1 MSGSSCFLYKPY
13 HMLSIDKI
21 KEIAVPILK
30 AHGVSQAGVF
40 GSYARA
46 QADDQSDIDILVRL
60 SIPMSLLDF
69 ARIKLSLE
77 DALHAKVD
85 LVEYDALKSS
95 LRGEILKGEIPILN
109 EVS

>member
-1 MSGSSCFLYKPY
+1 
-13 HMLSIDKI
+13 MLSIDKI
-21 KEIAVPILK
+21 KEIAVSILK

-85 LVEYDALKSS
+85 LVEHDALKSS
-95 LRGEILKGEIPILN
+95 LRGEILREEIPILN